1 MITWKVPDGLTWKQI
16 EKELNKQAVLFE
28 EQCQR
33 GTAAVSSQTFAQYA
47 EYAMAQ
53 KERNGL
59 KHSALVGYHT
69 RLKRINQRIGHLK
82 LTEIRTQHLNAFYQ
96 QLKQEGV
103 KYYRSVNI
111 KDMWTYR
118 V

>member
-1 MITWKVPDGLTWKQI
+1 
-16 EKELNKQAVLFE
+16 
-28 EQCQR
+28 
-33 GTAAVSSQTFAQYA
+33 
-47 EYAMAQ
+47 MAQ
-53 KERNGL
+53 KKRNGL

-82 LTEIRTQHLNAFYQ
+82 LTEIRPQHLNAFYQ

-103 KYYRSVNI
+103 KYYRSVHI
-111 KDMWTYR
+111 KDMWTYS